1 MRSST
6 IKKKLLAE
14 DYTFDDALK
23 IALGIE
29 AADKDVADISQT
41 GVNKVGA
48 GGSVK
53 SKNPRQKFHQR
64 PKLPN
69 PDVKNEDKSTIKEPC
84 ASCGKQGHLRANC
97 KYRSYT
103 CYLCG
108 KLGHIADAYRGKKTK
123 LNSVEGTFQ
132 SEGACDT
139 FSTAMYKLGT
149 NRHGIEIPVEINGK
163 TIQF

>member
-1 MRSST
+1 MRSSN

-53 SKNPRQKFHQR
+53 SKYPRQKFHQR

-69 PDVKNEDKSTIKEPC
+69 PDVKNQDKSTIKEPC

-103 CYLCG
+103 CYSCG
-108 KLGHIADAYRGKKTK
+108 KLGHIADACRGKKTK
-123 LNSVEGTFQ
+123 LNTVEGTFQ
-132 SEGACDT
+132 SKGACDP
-139 FSTAMYKLGT
+139 FSTAMYKLQSWT
-149 NRHGIEIPVEINGK
+149 KLLIKPVENLGIF
-163 TIQF
+163 IQ